1 MYNFKKENT
10 THLFASL
17 FQPSLR
23 LRLTGHYYLLTNYT
37 YIQDYHEAKQF
48 NALFN
53 VLRIAVEKTIKLGKH
68 WNWHA
73 DVYFQQ
79 TIGSAPVNLPQIFTR
94 NRIAYEG
101 NFGFKNLDI
110 ALGLEARYHTP
121 YKADGYSPVIGQFFS
136 QDSISI
142 NNPLPDITAYVHFR
156 IRSFKAYFRAENL
169 NTAKVSSGFGFTN
182 NNLAAPGYPYPGF
195 MLRLGIYWSFVN

>member
-1 MYNFKKENT
+1 
-10 THLFASL
+10 
-17 FQPSLR
+17 
-23 LRLTGHYYLLTNYT
+23 
-37 YIQDYHEAKQF
+37 
-48 NALFN
+48 LFN

-79 TIGSAPVNLPQIFTR
+79 TIGDAPVNLPLIFTR

-101 NFGFKNLDI
+101 NLGFKNLNI
-110 ALGLEARYHTP
+110 AIGVEARYHTP
-121 YKADGYSPVIGQFFS
+121 YRADGYSPAIGQFFY
-136 QDSISI
+136 QDSIRI
-142 NNPLPDITAYVHFR
+142 NNPLPDISAYIHFR

-169 NTAKVSSGFGFTN
+169 NTAKVKGGFDFTN
-182 NNLAAPGYPYPGF
+182 NNVEVPGYPYPGF